1 MGQGENIQSHGQL
14 VNPNCLK
21 NGKPRC
27 HTYQP
32 YQPAHCAGH
41 VLGSTMPCI
50 LCHIVASLTLE
61 CTYWLV
67 TRCCAMLCSIWPM
80 AYVALHTF
88 YHVALRASLLVF
100 QPTKVLISS
109 SFIFCYTVYCIVED
123 EIQLSYDY
131 KIAESFTTM
140 LVHVIVH

>member
-1 MGQGENIQSHGQL
+1 MSYVPTI
-14 VNPNCLK
+14 
-21 NGKPRC
+21 
-27 HTYQP
+27 
-32 YQPAHCAGH
+32 PAHCAGH
-41 VLGSTMPCI
+41 VLGGTMPCI

-67 TRCCAMLCSIWPM
+67 TRYCAVLCSIWPM

-88 YHVALRASLLVF
+88 YHIALCASLLVF
-100 QPTKVLISS
+100 QPTKVLYLSS
-109 SFIFCYTVYCIVED
+109 SFIFCYTVYYIVED

-140 LVHVIVH
+140 LVHVHANWKVSLGIV